1 MTNLSD
7 VCVTFLITG
16 ESNLSILQG
25 ASLHTAAD
33 PGGTSLTKFNP
44 VQSLSHVPLF
54 GGKGKQ
60 RVTFLC
66 FFAYFTNVLFSSVQF
81 SH

>member
-33 PGGTSLTKFNP
+33 PGGIQRSVS
-44 VQSLSHVPLF
+44 VQSLSCVRLFAYASRLF
-54 GGKGKQ
+54 GIQ
-60 RVTFLC
+60 IDT
-66 FFAYFTNVLFSSVQF
+66 Y
-81 SH
+81 